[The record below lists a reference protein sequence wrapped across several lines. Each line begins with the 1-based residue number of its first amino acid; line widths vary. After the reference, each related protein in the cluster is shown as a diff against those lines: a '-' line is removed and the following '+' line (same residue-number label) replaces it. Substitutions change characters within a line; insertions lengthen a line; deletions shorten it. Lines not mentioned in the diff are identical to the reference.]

1 MCLLVAILAYFLLI
15 LFLSTLLFPMPVSDS
30 GVVRYRTIPWV
41 TLLLIV
47 INTMVFVLW
56 IAPDLYGQQEA
67 AIVIQP
73 TFEDYVG
80 KVNTYGFSEH
90 ALRQGTGIAAL
101 ATFSSMF
108 MHADFW
114 HLFGNMIFLWA
125 FGRRVEDACG
135 SWRFL
140 GFYLLVGMMANVGSV
155 LFTPKLDTLPSI
167 GASGAISGVMG
178 AYLLLFP
185 GAWVNSLWGLG
196 TILRIPYAAI
206 RKLTTRD
213 GDYKFWRW
221 TVPLPAWLV
230 LIWFVVRS
238 FLPSLET
245 IRSDEE
251 IQGINHLAHLAGFL
265 AALTVFFFVR
275 KDLLLRYLH
284 GRSL

>member
-1 MCLLVAILAYFLLI
+1 MCLLAAILAYFLLI
-15 LFLSTLLFPMPVSDS
+15 LFLSTLLFPMPVNDS
-30 GVVRYRTIPWV
+30 GVVRYRTVPWA
-41 TLLLIV
+41 TLTLIM
-47 INTMVFVLW
+47 INTAIFVLW
-56 IAPDLYGQQEA
+56 IAPDLYGQQEQG
-67 AIVIQP
+67 IVIQP
-73 TFEDYVG
+73 TFENYVG
-80 KVNTYGFSEH
+80 KINTYGFNEQT
-90 ALRQGTGIAAL
+90 LRRGEGIAAL
-101 ATFSSMF
+101 ATFTSMF

-114 HLFGNMIFLWA
+114 HLFGNMIYLWA

-135 SWRFL
+135 SSRFL
-140 GFYLLVGMMANVGSV
+140 LFYLLAGLMANVGSV
-155 LFTPKLDTLPSI
+155 LLTPKTDTLPSI

-185 GAWVNSLWGLG
+185 GAWVNCLWGVG

-206 RKLTTRD
+206 RKLIA
-213 GDYKFWRW
+213 GDQYKFWRW
-221 TVPLPAWLV
+221 TVSLPAWLV

-251 IQGINHLAHLAGFL
+251 IQGVNYLAHLAGFL
-265 AALTVFFFVR
+265 ASLTVFFFVR

>member
-1 MCLLVAILAYFLLI
+1 MCLLAAILAYFLLI
-15 LFLSTLLFPMPVSDS
+15 LFLSTLLFPMPINDS
-30 GVVRYRTIPWV
+30 GVVRYRTVPWA
-41 TLLLIV
+41 TLILIM
-47 INTMVFVLW
+47 INTAVFVLW
-56 IAPDLYGQQEA
+56 IAPDLYGQQEQG
-67 AIVIQP
+67 IVIQP
-73 TFEDYVG
+73 TFESYVG
-80 KVNTYGFSEH
+80 KVNTYGFNEQT
-90 ALRQGTGIAAL
+90 LRQGEGIAAL
-101 ATFSSMF
+101 AALTSMF

-114 HLFGNMIFLWA
+114 HLFGNMIYLWA

-135 SWRFL
+135 SSRFL
-140 GFYLLVGMMANVGSV
+140 LFYLLAGMIASVGSV
-155 LFTPKLDTLPSI
+155 LLTPKTDTLPSI

-185 GAWVNSLWGLG
+185 GAWVNCLWGVG

-206 RKLTTRD
+206 RKLFA
-213 GDYKFWRW
+213 GDEYKFWRW

-230 LIWFVVRS
+230 LIWFVARS

-265 AALTVFFFVR
+265 ASLTVFFFVR
-275 KDLLLRYLH
+275 KDLLLRYVH